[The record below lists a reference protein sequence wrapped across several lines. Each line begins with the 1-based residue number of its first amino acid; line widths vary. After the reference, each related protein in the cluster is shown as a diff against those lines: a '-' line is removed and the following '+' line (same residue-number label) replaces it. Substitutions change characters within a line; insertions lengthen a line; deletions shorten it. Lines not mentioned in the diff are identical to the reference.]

1 MPFRSPRRSPGRSL
15 VIGVVGIVLLAGIVV
30 LVFPAA
36 LGVLGT
42 AGSVVGSLLPW
53 LALLLV
59 PVAGV
64 ALGTRSKRLAVG
76 ALAFAAAW
84 AFAIL
89 PGVLTPDAPGSP
101 QLTVVTENVEAANP
115 DPAATARSIAAR
127 GPDVIALEELTE
139 SSGTAVAGVLDERYP
154 HHYRVGSVG
163 VWSRTTLRDG
173 EPMTLGLGWAR
184 ALRVTVDTDLGDVRL
199 YVVHM
204 DSLRL
209 GGEDGRPTMLASLAT
224 AARDDDAER
233 LVVAGDFN
241 GGSKDPEMLPLTRML
256 DEGGGFGFTW
266 PAQAPVVRIDHVFV
280 RGLDT
285 TSTEVLPANGSDHRG
300 VRVGLRG

>member
-1 MPFRSPRRSPGRSL
+1 M
-15 VIGVVGIVLLAGIVV
+15 LLAGIVV
-30 LVFPAA
+30 LVLPAV

-53 LALLLV
+53 LAVLLI
-59 PVAGV
+59 PVAV
-64 ALGTRSKRLAVG
+64 IALGTRSKRLALLSV
-76 ALAFAAAW
+76 AFVAAW

-89 PGVLTPDAPGSP
+89 PGVLVPAASGPA
-101 QLTVVTENVEAANP
+101 QLSIVTENVEAANT
-115 DPAATARSIAAR
+115 DPAATARSIASR
-127 GPDVIALEELTE
+127 KPDVIALEELTAD
-139 SSGTAVAGVLDERYP
+139 SGTAVSGVLDERYP
-154 HHYRVGSVG
+154 HHYRVGSIG
-163 VWSRTTLRDG
+163 VWSRTALSDG

-184 ALRVTVDTDLGDVRL
+184 ALRVTVDTELGDVRL

-209 GGEDGRPTMLASLAT
+209 GGEDGRPTMLTALA
-224 AARDDDAER
+224 AAVRADGAAR

-241 GGSKDPEMLPLTRML
+241 GGSKDPKMLPLTGML

-266 PAQAPVVRIDHVFV
+266 PAQLPVVRIDHVFV

-300 VRVGLRG
+300 LEVGVRAG

>member
-1 MPFRSPRRSPGRSL
+1 M
-15 VIGVVGIVLLAGIVV
+15 LLAGIVV

-42 AGSVVGSLLPW
+42 AGSVIGSLLPW

-59 PVAGV
+59 PVAGI
-64 ALGTRSKRLAVG
+64 ALGTRSKRIGVG
-76 ALAFAAAW
+76 SLAFAAAW

-101 QLTVVTENVEAANP
+101 QLSVVTENVEAANE

-127 GPDVIALEELTE
+127 TPDVIALEELTE
-139 SSGTAVAGVLDERYP
+139 SSGNAVAGVLDERYP
-154 HHYRVGSVG
+154 HHYRVGSIG
-163 VWSRTTLRDG
+163 VWSRTTLSDG

-184 ALRVTVDTDLGDVRL
+184 ALRVNVDTDLGDVRL

-224 AARDDDAER
+224 AVRDDDSER

-285 TSTEVLPANGSDHRG
+285 TSTDVLPANGSDHRG
-300 VRVGLRG
+300 VQVGLRAP

>member
-1 MPFRSPRRSPGRSL
+1 
-15 VIGVVGIVLLAGIVV
+15 VLLVGIVV

-42 AGSVVGSLLPW
+42 AGSVIGSLLPW

-64 ALGTRSKRLAVG
+64 ALGTRSKRIAVG
-76 ALAFAAAW
+76 SLAFAAAW

-89 PGVLTPDAPGSP
+89 PGVLTPDSPGSP
-101 QLTVVTENVEAANP
+101 QLTVVTENVEAANE

-127 GPDVIALEELTE
+127 TPDVIALEELTE
-139 SSGTAVAGVLDERYP
+139 SSGNAVAGVLDERYP
-154 HHYRVGSVG
+154 HHYRVGSIG
-163 VWSRTTLRDG
+163 VWSRTTLSDG

-224 AARDDDAER
+224 AVRDDDSER

-241 GGSKDPEMLPLTRML
+241 GGSKDPEMLPLTRTL

-285 TSTEVLPANGSDHRG
+285 ASTDVLPANGSDHRG
-300 VRVGLRG
+300 VQVGLRAP

>member
-1 MPFRSPRRSPGRSL
+1 M
-15 VIGVVGIVLLAGIVV
+15 LLAGIVV
-30 LVFPAA
+30 LVVPAV

-42 AGSVVGSLLPW
+42 TGSVVGSLLPW
-53 LALLLV
+53 LAVLLV
-59 PVAGV
+59 PVAGI
-64 ALGTRSKRLAVG
+64 ALGTRSKRLALLSV
-76 ALAFAAAW
+76 AFVAAW

-89 PGVLTPDAPGSP
+89 PGVLAPAAPGPARLS
-101 QLTVVTENVEAANP
+101 VVTENVEAANP
-115 DPAATARSIAAR
+115 DPAATARSIASR
-127 GPDVIALEELTE
+127 EPDVIALEELTAT
-139 SSGTAVAGVLDERYP
+139 SGDAVSGVLDERYP

-224 AARDDDAER
+224 AVRGDDAER

-266 PAQAPVVRIDHVFV
+266 PAQLPVARIDHVFV

-285 TSTEVLPANGSDHRG
+285 TSSEVLPANGSDHRG
-300 VRVGLRG
+300 LQVRLR

>member
-1 MPFRSPRRSPGRSL
+1 M
-15 VIGVVGIVLLAGIVV
+15 LLAGIVV
-30 LVFPAA
+30 LLFPAV

-59 PVAGV
+59 PVAGI
-64 ALGTRSKRLAVG
+64 ALGTRSKRLALG
-76 ALAFAAAW
+76 SLALGAAW

-89 PGVLTPDAPGSP
+89 PAVLVPGVPGSP
-101 QLTVVTENVEAANP
+101 QLTVVTENVEATNQ
-115 DPAATARSIAAR
+115 DPAATATSIASRDA
-127 GPDVIALEELTE
+127 DVVALEELTE
-139 SSGTAVAGVLDERYP
+139 TSGRAVAGVLDERYP
-154 HHYRVGSVG
+154 HHYRVGSIG
-163 VWSRTTLRDG
+163 VWSRTALTDG
-173 EPMTLGLGWAR
+173 EPLTLGLGWAR
-184 ALRVTVDTDLGDVRL
+184 ALRVTVDSGAGDVRL

-224 AARDDDAER
+224 EVRADDSDR

-241 GGSKDPEMLPLTRML
+241 GGSRDPKMLPLTGML
-256 DEGGGFGFTW
+256 GEGGGFRFTW
-266 PAQAPVVRIDHVFV
+266 PAQAPVVRIDHVFT

-285 TSTEVLPANGSDHRG
+285 ASTEVLPENGSDHRG
-300 VRVGLRG
+300 LLVGLRD

>member
-1 MPFRSPRRSPGRSL
+1 
-15 VIGVVGIVLLAGIVV
+15 VLLAGIVV
-30 LVFPAA
+30 LVFPVA
-36 LGVLGT
+36 LGVFGT

-224 AARDDDAER
+224 AVRDDDSER